1 MRGGL
6 VWLHFSQFHASFTGA
21 MQTKDHLAGF
31 GFRFSFSSDSS
42 SLVGFNVRLQVALG
56 TSLSPSVS
64 VCVFVSSGTRFASPC
79 GRVNQ
84 LVAQGVRS
92 LWTRDSGLVWPG
104 LARLSLSLYVILVHR
119 SVHMLRDSS
128 PSPLRMR
135 ARPNVIIIST
145 IEFPVYLACLPP
157 LSSLHLLRLD
167 FGFGTDVA
175 QNVTNVHLIAQLNNF
190 ISAPRSPQAPL
201 TPRS

>member
-1 MRGGL
+1 M
-6 VWLHFSQFHASFTGA
+6 
-21 MQTKDHLAGF
+21 
-31 GFRFSFSSDSS
+31 
-42 SLVGFNVRLQVALG
+42 VGFNVRLQVALG

-92 LWTRDSGLVWPG
+92 LWTRTRVWSGLACLV
-104 LARLSLSLYVILVHR
+104 SLSVILCVILVHR

-145 IEFPVYLACLPP
+145 IEFPVYLASPPP

-190 ISAPRSPQAPL
+190 ISAPRSPQVPL
-201 TPRS
+201 PPHS

>member
-1 MRGGL
+1 MC
-6 VWLHFSQFHASFTGA
+6 
-21 MQTKDHLAGF
+21 
-31 GFRFSFSSDSS
+31 
-42 SLVGFNVRLQVALG
+42 
-56 TSLSPSVS
+56 
-64 VCVFVSSGTRFASPC
+64 VCVFLSSGTRSASPC

-157 LSSLHLLRLD
+157 LPSLHLLRLD

-190 ISAPRSPQAPL
+190 ISAPRSPQVPQP
-201 TPRS
+201 PRS

>member
-6 VWLHFSQFHASFTGA
+6 VWLHFSQFHASFAGA

-31 GFRFSFSSDSS
+31 GFRFSFSLDSS
-42 SLVGFNVRLQVALG
+42 SFVGFNVRLQVALG
-56 TSLSPSVS
+56 TSLSPSVCLS
-64 VCVFVSSGTRFASPC
+64 VCVSSGTRSASPC

-104 LARLSLSLYVILVHR
+104 LARLSLSVILVHR

-145 IEFPVYLACLPP
+145 IEFPVYLAV
-157 LSSLHLLRLD
+157 SLH
-167 FGFGTDVA
+167 
-175 QNVTNVHLIAQLNNF
+175 
-190 ISAPRSPQAPL
+190 SPRSIFCASTSASGQMSRKTL
-201 TPRS
+201 QMCT

>member
-1 MRGGL
+1 
-6 VWLHFSQFHASFTGA
+6 
-21 MQTKDHLAGF
+21 
-31 GFRFSFSSDSS
+31 
-42 SLVGFNVRLQVALG
+42 
-56 TSLSPSVS
+56 
-64 VCVFVSSGTRFASPC
+64 
-79 GRVNQ
+79 
-84 LVAQGVRS
+84 
-92 LWTRDSGLVWPG
+92 
-104 LARLSLSLYVILVHR
+104 
-119 SVHMLRDSS
+119 MLRDSS

-145 IEFPVYLACLPP
+145 IEFPVYLACLPA

-190 ISAPRSPQAPL
+190 ISAPRSPEVPL